1 VATNSTLD
9 LFTELRRQLDDSIGA
24 RQEIMDQIYALVGDH
39 LEHLGTG
46 QLAELGSRCDAE
58 VDRRLDAEQE
68 LFETGGEAAAVDN

>member
-1 VATNSTLD
+1 MATNSTID
-9 LFTELRRQLDDSIGA
+9 LFTELRRRLDDSTGAA

-58 VDRRLDAEQE
+58 VDQRLDAEQE
-68 LFETGGEAAAVDN
+68 LFETGGVTAD